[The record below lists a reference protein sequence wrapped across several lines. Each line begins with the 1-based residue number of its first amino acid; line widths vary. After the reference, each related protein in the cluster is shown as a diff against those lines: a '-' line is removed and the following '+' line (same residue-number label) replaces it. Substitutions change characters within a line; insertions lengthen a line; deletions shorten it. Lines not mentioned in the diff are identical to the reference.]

1 MTLLKSASITAIFL
15 AALFSSSAFAAS
27 PPKEGC
33 RSVSGLEYNT
43 AKNENI
49 IISKG
54 GRYVRTGPFWR
65 RTTGIVQY
73 DPGRSRWGSG

>member
-1 MTLLKSASITAIFL
+1 MTLPKSASIAIV

-27 PPKEGC
+27 PLKEGC
-33 RSVSGLEYNT
+33 RSVSKLEYDT

-54 GRYVRTGPFWR
+54 GK
-65 RTTGIVQY
+65 
-73 DPGRSRWGSG
+73 

>member
-1 MTLLKSASITAIFL
+1 MTLSTSASIAVVAV
-15 AALFSSSAFAAS
+15 AASFSSSAFAAA

-33 RSVSGLEYNT
+33 RSVSRLEYDT

-65 RTTGIVQY
+65 RYYWHCPV
-73 DPGRSRWGSG
+73 